1 MRSGA
6 GRRRAIMETDPQAIE
21 VQDGGQSFVVEPTRS
36 DVEWLRAVSDWF
48 RVEASRL
55 EEQIPA

>member
-1 MRSGA
+1 
-6 GRRRAIMETDPQAIE
+6 MEIDPQAIE
-21 VQDGGQSFVVEPTRS
+21 VQGSAQGYAVQATRS

-48 RVEASRL
+48 RTEASRL

>member
-1 MRSGA
+1 
-6 GRRRAIMETDPQAIE
+6 MEIDPQAIE
-21 VQDGGQSFVVEPTRS
+21 VQNSAGKYAVQPTRS

-48 RVEASRL
+48 RTEASRL

>member
-1 MRSGA
+1 
-6 GRRRAIMETDPQAIE
+6 MEIDPQAIE
-21 VQDGGQSFVVEPTRS
+21 VQGSSQGNVVAPSRS

-48 RVEASRL
+48 RTEASRL

>member
-1 MRSGA
+1 
-6 GRRRAIMETDPQAIE
+6 MEIDPQAIE
-21 VQDGGQSFVVEPTRS
+21 VQGSGQQYAVEPNRS

-48 RVEASRL
+48 RGEASRL

>member
-1 MRSGA
+1 M
-6 GRRRAIMETDPQAIE
+6 MEIDPQAIE
-21 VQDGGQSFVVEPTRS
+21 VQGSAQGHAVRPTNS

-48 RVEASRL
+48 RTEASRL

>member
-1 MRSGA
+1 M
-6 GRRRAIMETDPQAIE
+6 MEIDPQAIE
-21 VQDGGQSFVVEPTRS
+21 VQGSAQGQTVRPTNT

-48 RVEASRL
+48 RTEATRL

>member
-1 MRSGA
+1 
-6 GRRRAIMETDPQAIE
+6 MEIDPQAIE
-21 VQDGGQSFVVEPTRS
+21 VQGSTQGSVAEPTRS

-48 RVEASRL
+48 RTEASRL

>member
-1 MRSGA
+1 
-6 GRRRAIMETDPQAIE
+6 MEIDPQAIE
-21 VQDGGQSFVVEPTRS
+21 VQGSDQAYFVQPTRS

-48 RVEASRL
+48 RTEASRL